1 MFLQFL
7 YDEDL
12 RHEKVNQFRNTVEI
26 NKKIIFKGIKTISG
40 QYFYKK
46 SIKLLYIKPQA
57 TLL

>member
-1 MFLQFL
+1 MDWFL
-7 YDEDL
+7 YDRDL
-12 RHEKVNQFRNTVEI
+12 RQEKLNSFRDTVEI

-40 QYFYKK
+40 QCFYEK

>member
-1 MFLQFL
+1 MDWFL
-7 YDEDL
+7 YDRDL
-12 RHEKVNQFRNTVEI
+12 RQEKLNPFRDTVEI